1 MQSNN
6 IRPQVHRQYSIGKDT
21 LDEAPFAYRPMNEI
35 LAVIQETATINQ
47 ILKPVYNY
55 KAGSQ

>member
-1 MQSNN
+1 MF
-6 IRPQVHRQYSIGKDT
+6 D
-21 LDEAPFAYRPMNEI
+21 APILRKGAIYAKAGERLYRPIDEI
-35 LAVIQETATINQ
+35 LATIQETATINQ